1 MKKKNRG
8 FTLIELI
15 VTVAIMAIFSGVVL
29 SMIGT
34 GANSYRKTSSTA
46 KAQME
51 TQDVMDQIQNMI
63 IDVNRSVYYSYG
75 KGINEGYGDEIRNDI
90 DSGDSSQSKTFF
102 ACSAT
107 ELDAE
112 QQKYSYSCD
121 IIEWD
126 SDEQKLYYGCRV
138 WEGVE
143 TETTDD
149 STNDGTESQSAE
161 GFSDNAAV
169 VSDDSTDEDTSGTTI
184 VKSKRTSD
192 TTTKVKKTLLAEDIT
207 NFCVDVSKAQN
218 DRIVRFQFTT
228 NKKGK
233 EITTLHTVNLRNQ
246 VQISKPGDGYGSA
259 QDGNAWIKITNYPP
273 EINPGQK
280 LSGFSKLM
288 NGNIDPST
296 VQWFVETGKGSFSG
310 TDDIDLALTAA
321 DDASGEIRIYVQAQ
335 TTDGKTVKSEIV
347 GIKVN
352 SKIPTSLQTTTGELL
367 LAVGTNYS
375 LNDLVKWTI
384 AYSDNTNSE
393 QLDAVQW
400 TTTSGIVTLN
410 SDGTLIVPDT
420 LGTGGSNS
428 SFTAAASY
436 TDSITNQT
444 LTGNIS
450 VKLARLDLIQPTGT
464 LYVGDTMPF
473 EYEYREGGSIISDL
487 PDEQITKSIIYK
499 GDQNAPG
506 GIGKELTDQDAGDW
520 TAKVVVD
527 VQSRGGYGTLTAE
540 GSFKVEARA
549 EECEICGPDVILAGG
564 SYVCSFE
571 YNDRN
576 FYTNIPGN
584 TTPKSILTW
593 KVIHQSDEVNTDFKP
608 TNVSS
613 YKNNTS
619 SVTLDVGADEHGFI
633 LEVDV
638 ELYDNVTEAFIG
650 RYHGSKNIKV
660 ITRNDPESDPESD
673 LEIENPIDNDTGVAV
688 KNYTVTKG
696 CTYRLP
702 WSIYVWQY
710 DESAEGE
717 HKRTKYNGISEEAI
731 TWKNFGV
738 DGDTKLWT
746 VGMNEK
752 EKVTATLVLTFNDKT
767 PTVLTPH
774 GSDYIEVTKDFTVQ
788 DPETTIQ
795 LVDENNQNQS
805 EIYPD
810 DKILLTAT
818 VTANGKNYKPADWR
832 WKWECVQINGGNE
845 EKKDNAL
852 SYEDVNKR
860 TFSPP
865 DLKIKEETTYIIR
878 VSFTLYD
885 GDSTQRQAEYRVT
898 VKPFHTTA
906 RVVTVNGKTSIFPG
920 ESVQLYLEL
929 MNEKGLT
936 DGFTNWNYNGSG
948 FSATS
953 YWQSSVYQNKQ
964 PVPITV
970 TANTNVSAAANMTI
984 TANYT
989 ASNGDTGTAS
999 INITVTPL
1007 TMVLIH
1013 EHDTL
1018 YYKTNSEQNSERIS
1032 ASIYNAEDDVDVTDK
1047 YNIEWSVSPQDESY
1061 TISQSGNPTALE
1073 VIKNPDKSKE
1083 VTVTAVAKDK
1093 TSGSVVCSASTKIN
1107 VNNKKTVVKT
1117 YSCAA
1122 REIKNLEFD
1131 ESNLQIDKITTSY
1144 MTATGSTISCG
1155 KNSIP
1160 TLTLSEPDN
1169 NGLSITMNSDTS
1181 DFGNYKYI
1189 LISVD
1194 TEKVLYNFYVYPIQN
1209 NVYEYQYGE
1218 NTKQPIVYVPR
1229 DLESI
1234 KKIATLD
1241 EDGYTYIYKDAVG
1254 ERCEL
1259 RLSIHKKT
1267 GQGSFNGFYQDSSI
1281 GKWFMKRK
1289 NIYYRFEHNGWYM
1302 YNNERSILP
1311 AKKTVNYWSLE
1322 GSVRLLTGN
1331 GLDSDV
1337 LKNTAFWQKW
1347 N

>member
-143 TETTDD
+143 RETTDD

-259 QDGNAWIKITNYPP
+259 QNGNAWIKITNYPP

-321 DDASGEIRIYVQAQ
+321 DNASGEIRIYVQAQ

-352 SKIPTSLQTTTGELL
+352 SKTPTSLQTTTGELL
-367 LAVGTNYS
+367 LAVGPNYS
-375 LNDLVKWTI
+375 LNDLVKWKI

-420 LGTGGSNS
+420 LGTGGNNS
-428 SFTAAASY
+428 SFTATASY
-436 TDSITNQT
+436 TDSTTNQT
-444 LTGNIS
+444 LTGDIS
-450 VKLARLDLIQPTGT
+450 VKLARLDLIQPTGI

-473 EYEYREGGSIISDL
+473 EYEYREGGNVISDL

-520 TAKVVVD
+520 TAKAVVD
-527 VQSRGGYGTLTAE
+527 VRSRGGYGTLTAE

-549 EECEICGPDVILAGG
+549 EECEITGKDIVLAGE
-564 SYVCSFE
+564 SYSCSY
-571 YNDRN
+571 YNERN
-576 FYTNIPGN
+576 FYPNIDRQNNHYYQLTWNIVHKSDTDATDFEITNI
-584 TTPKSILTW
+584 
-593 KVIHQSDEVNTDFKP
+593 
-608 TNVSS
+608 VSS
-613 YKNNTS
+613 STGNGTI
-619 SVTLDVGADEHGFI
+619 LFDVDENGHGFV
-633 LEVDV
+633 LELDV
-638 ELYDNVTEAFIG
+638 ELYDYDKDGKQFIKK
-650 RYHGSKNIKV
+650 RYHGSKSIKV
-660 ITRNDPESDPESD
+660 ITKED
-673 LEIENPIDNDTGVAV
+673 LVIENPIDNDTDIAV
-688 KNYTVTKG
+688 ENYTVTKE

-702 WSIYVWQY
+702 WSVYIWQY
-710 DESAEGE
+710 DESAEDK
-717 HKRTKYNGISEEAI
+717 HKRILYDGISEEFFSWSSNLAI
-731 TWKNFGV
+731 TN
-738 DGDTKLWT
+738 KLW
-746 VGMNEK
+746 
-752 EKVTATLVLTFNDKT
+752 KVNMRESQKVAAELTLSIGEST
-767 PTVLTPH
+767 PTVMVPYGHWGKVVAKQNFIVQEPELAM
-774 GSDYIEVTKDFTVQ
+774 EV
-788 DPETTIQ
+788 
-795 LVDENNQNQS
+795 VDENNQSHS

-810 DKILLTAT
+810 DTITLTANIT
-818 VTANGKNYKPADWR
+818 VNGKEYTPVGWT
-832 WKWECVQINGGNE
+832 WKCLQKDGDGEKEIWVDFKDGGANN
-845 EKKDNAL
+845 KK
-852 SYEDVNKR
+852 VF
-860 TFSPP
+860 TPP
-865 DLKIKEETTYIIR
+865 DSKIKEETTYIIR
-878 VSFTLYD
+878 VFFTLYN
-885 GDSTQRQAEYRVT
+885 GDTTQRQAEYRVT

-906 RVVTVNGKTSIFPG
+906 RVVTVNGKTSIFPE
-920 ESVQLYLEL
+920 ESVQIYLEL
-929 MNEKGLT
+929 MNEKGMT
-936 DGFTNWNYNGSG
+936 DGYVTWSYVGYNSTIVPDSWNSTIYQQNI
-948 FSATS
+948 
-953 YWQSSVYQNKQ
+953 YQNKQ
-964 PVPITV
+964 FIPITLTASKDITSTV
-970 TANTNVSAAANMTI
+970 TTTV

-989 ASNGDTGTAS
+989 ATNGDTGTAS
-999 INITVTPL
+999 IDITVTPL
-1007 TMVLIH
+1007 TMFLKH
-1013 EHDTL
+1013 RNDSL
-1018 YYKTNSEQNSERIS
+1018 YFGMNPEQIT
-1032 ASIYNAEDDVDVTDK
+1032 AEVYDGENDINVTENYD
-1047 YNIEWSVSPQDESY
+1047 IEWSVSPEDDSY
-1061 TISQSGNPTALE
+1061 EIADKGNPTLLS
-1073 VIKNPDKSKE
+1073 IKKNLDKAKE
-1083 VTVTAVAKDK
+1083 VTVTAAAKDK
-1093 TSGSVVCSASTKIN
+1093 ESGKTVCTASTKISI
-1107 VNNKKTVVKT
+1107 NNKKTIVKT

-1122 REIKNLEFD
+1122 GQVQPLEFNND
-1131 ESNLQIDKITTSY
+1131 NLQINEITTSY
-1144 MTATGSTISCG
+1144 TTSSGTTVSCS
-1155 KNSIP
+1155 KSSIP
-1160 TLTLSEPDN
+1160 TLTMSETGNTDV
-1169 NGLSITMNSDTS
+1169 SITMNSDAS
-1181 DFGNYKYI
+1181 DFANYKYI

-1194 TEKVLYNFYVYPIQN
+1194 TDSVLYNFYIYPVQN
-1209 NVYEYQYGE
+1209 NVYDSS
-1218 NTKQPIVYVPR
+1218 NRPFVYVPR
-1229 DLESI
+1229 DVETI
-1234 KKIATLD
+1234 KKMATLISD
-1241 EDGYTYIYKDAVG
+1241 DNKNGDQYTYVFYDVEGA
-1254 ERCEL
+1254 RCEL
-1259 RLSIHKKT
+1259 RLSISKKP
-1267 GQGSFNGFYQDSSI
+1267 GLGIISGFAGSSM
-1281 GKWFMKRK
+1281 GKWFMKRIPANNK
-1289 NIYYRFEHNGWYM
+1289 NIMYYRYDNGWYLFQNSTLAFKAWQTK
-1302 YNNERSILP
+1302 YYWNLDDSIKL
-1311 AKKTVNYWSLE
+1311 WDLGSL
-1322 GSVRLLTGN
+1322 S
-1331 GLDSDV
+1331 
-1337 LKNTAFWQKW
+1337 NTTFWQKW
-1347 N
+1347 D